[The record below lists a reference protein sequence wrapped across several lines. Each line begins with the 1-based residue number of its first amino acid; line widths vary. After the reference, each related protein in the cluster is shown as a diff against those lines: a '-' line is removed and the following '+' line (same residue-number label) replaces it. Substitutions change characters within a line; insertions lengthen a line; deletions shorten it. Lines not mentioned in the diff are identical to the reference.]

1 MLKDITLGQFFPGNS
16 ILHRLDPRIKLI
28 LVILYIVLIF
38 MAENIYAFALLLFCV
53 ITMVV
58 MSRISFKIIL
68 KSIKP
73 IFILMLITAVI
84 NLFFTK
90 GSGEPLVEWWI
101 IKIWTKGIINAGF
114 MIVRIVSLVIGTSV
128 LLTYTTSP
136 ITLTDALERLLKPL
150 KYIKVP
156 VHEFAMMMTI
166 ALRFIP
172 TLLEETEKIVSAQ
185 KARGASFDKGGLINK
200 VKSFVPI
207 LIPLF
212 ISAFR
217 RADDLACAMECRCY
231 RGDNGRT
238 RMKVLHLHLTDIFAV
253 FVFCLIGAALIFL
266 NTLNTPVSL

>member
-16 ILHRLDPRIKLI
+16 VIHRLDPRIKLI

-38 MAENIYAFALLLFCV
+38 LAENIYSFALLLFSVLAMV
-53 ITMVV
+53 IV
-58 MSRISFKIIL
+58 SGISFKVIL
-68 KSIKP
+68 KSVKP
-73 IFILMLITAVI
+73 IFILMLITAII

-90 GSGEPLVEWWI
+90 GTGEPLVELWI
-101 IKIWTKGIINAGF
+101 IKIWTKGIVNAVF
-114 MIVRIVSLVIGTSV
+114 MIVRIVSLVVGTSV

-185 KARGASFDKGGLINK
+185 KARGACLDKGGLINK
-200 VKSFVPI
+200 VKGFVPI

-238 RMKVLHLHLTDIFAV
+238 RMKVLHLRLFDIVAIV
-253 FVFCLIGAALIFL
+253 LFVLIGAALIFL
-266 NTLNTPVSL
+266 NTLNSPISL